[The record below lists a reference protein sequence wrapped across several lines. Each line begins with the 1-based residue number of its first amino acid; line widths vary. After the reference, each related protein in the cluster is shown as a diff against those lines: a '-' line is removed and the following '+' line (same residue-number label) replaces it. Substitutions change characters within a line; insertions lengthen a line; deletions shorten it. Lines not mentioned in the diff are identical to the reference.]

1 MDREAIARG
10 QRRRTAEEALEVER
24 DRMTMLEGE
33 IEDLV
38 AQLHGGAI
46 DEAAFAAM
54 QPDDVE
60 TVRELLEPPPDF
72 EVDEEWAVGEGEI
85 IDVDAEPEAEEEDPT
100 AELEE
105 EISRLESEIET
116 ARRRRQALERYLEAL
131 GT

>member
-10 QRRRTAEEALEVER
+10 QRRRAAEEALEVER
-24 DRMTMLEGE
+24 DRMEMLEGE
-33 IEDLV
+33 IEDLI

-46 DEAAFAAM
+46 DEAAFATM

-60 TVRELLEPPPDF
+60 TVRELLGPQPDF
-72 EVDEEWAVGEGEI
+72 EVDEEWVPNEHDTFEEA
-85 IDVDAEPEAEEEDPT
+85 AEPELEEDPT

-105 EISRLESEIET
+105 EISRLESEIEV
-116 ARRRRQALERYLEAL
+116 AKQRRQALERYLEAL